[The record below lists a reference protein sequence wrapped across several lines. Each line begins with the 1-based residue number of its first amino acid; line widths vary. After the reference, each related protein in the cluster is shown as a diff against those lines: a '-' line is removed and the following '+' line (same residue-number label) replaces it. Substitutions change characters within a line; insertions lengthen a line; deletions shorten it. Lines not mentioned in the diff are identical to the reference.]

1 MTNAHHKRFRT
12 DAEDDA
18 WRIGH
23 QEGWNHCLHEWIEQ
37 DKIIRKR
44 LRDVFAFI
52 EKIAGNGGAR
62 ANEDEA
68 VTLGRLVRE
77 AREIQARM
85 GG

>member
-1 MTNAHHKRFRT
+1 MHTTSGLEPMPKTTPGALVIKKAGIIACTNGSSRTKLFRM
-12 DAEDDA
+12 
-18 WRIGH
+18 
-23 QEGWNHCLHEWIEQ
+23 
-37 DKIIRKR
+37 R
-44 LRDVFAFI
+44 LRDVYAFI